1 MLNAVKHLAVKH
13 LALSYLPFLTFLT
26 AALFLAGCQAGT
38 NPAQPTHLAGTF
50 SPVVQTQE
58 VLTAAGTNTITASA
72 SPVPPIPSALVGT
85 SEFDLDQSPVVAGEQ
100 ITALEPLALDP
111 VVTARLIVL
120 GDWSPGD
127 WSPDSAF
134 LPVYTFTADQV
145 AELDLAPEGP
155 LAYPPV
161 RLRFLEASSGQ
172 VCEYPRPAQVGAD
185 SLAWL
190 PDGAVAVRE
199 ASGWWSGLPCSG
211 DFQPVADPYSL
222 APYFSDPGL
231 SPDGRYRA
239 SRFFDVREGI
249 VYNETTLT
257 AVDSGEA
264 LQTIA
269 WQQEQR
275 LGDWAEAGPGGRWLD
290 SRYFLIPK
298 TSDQGPLLVEA
309 NQRIIPVLSEFFG
322 ESFTP
327 CTPQACRLYRADA
340 VVDSAEAL
348 HLLLQTSDI
357 ESGLNSLRL
366 YHGENGGVET
376 LPLAYP
382 WVQPFSSQGEWF
394 MLDQDGNY
402 QSLWFRPLD
411 PLGEAP
417 RLFMEGAREFSW
429 APQGG
434 AIAGR
439 ASQENQVF
447 LVSFPQGE
455 LLAAWTT
462 PGYQYASL
470 ATWSPQGE
478 ALAVLGYAYGG
489 EQDSALFVLN
499 MPAQGN

>member
-1 MLNAVKHLAVKH
+1 MPAILNAAKILSFS
-13 LALSYLPFLTFLT
+13 SYL
-26 AALFLAGCQAGT
+26 AALLLAGCQALT
-38 NPAQPTHLAGTF
+38 SPAQPNQPAVPA
-50 SPVVQTQE
+50 SPADQTQAVQAPAVQTPAVQIS
-58 VLTAAGTNTITASA
+58 ITPVA
-72 SPVPPIPSALVGT
+72 SPVPFTPLPSPAVESPT
-85 SEFDLDQSPVVAGEQ
+85 VELDQSPLVDPQ
-100 ITALEPLALDP
+100 TLSALKPLSMDP
-111 VVTARLIVL
+111 VVTAPLIFL
-120 GDWSPGD
+120 GDWSPGG
-127 WSPDSAF
+127 AF
-134 LPVYTFTADQV
+134 LPVYTFTAQQV
-145 AELDLAPEGP
+145 SELNLAPEGP

-161 RLRFLEASSGQ
+161 ALRFLEASSGQ
-172 VCEYPRPAQVGAD
+172 ICDYPRPALVGAE

-199 ASGWWSGLPCSG
+199 ESGWWSGLPCSG
-211 DFQPVADPYSL
+211 DFQPVADPQSL
-222 APYFSDPGL
+222 APYFTDPGL

-239 SRFFDVREGI
+239 SRFFDVRDGI
-249 VYNETTLT
+249 IYNETTLT

-269 WQQEQR
+269 WRQEER

-322 ESFTP
+322 ESFAL

-340 VVDSAEAL
+340 VVDPAGAL

-357 ESGLNSLRL
+357 ETGANSLRL

-382 WVQPFSSQGEWF
+382 WVQPFSPAGDWL
-394 MLDQDGNY
+394 MLDQDGDY
-402 QSLWFRPLD
+402 QSLWFRALD
-411 PLGEAP
+411 PPGDAL
-417 RLFMEGAREFSW
+417 RLFIEGAREFSW

-434 AIAGR
+434 AIAARG
-439 ASQENQVF
+439 SQENQVF

-455 LLAAWTT
+455 PVAAWTT
-462 PGYQYASL
+462 PGYPYGSL

-478 ALAVLGYAYGG
+478 ALAVLGYASGN
-489 EQDSALFVLN
+489 QDSALFLMN
-499 MPAQGN
+499 MPVQGE

>member
-1 MLNAVKHLAVKH
+1 MLNAVKHLTVKR
-13 LALSYLPFLTFLT
+13 LFCPAFVA
-26 AALFLAGCQAGT
+26 AALLLAGCQAGT
-38 NPAQPTHLAGTF
+38 SPAQPTHLAGTS
-50 SPVVQTQE
+50 SPVVQTLASQIQAGE
-58 VLTAAGTNTITASA
+58 TAIGTNTITANA
-72 SPVPPIPSALVGT
+72 SRVPPNPIPSAMVGT
-85 SEFDLDQSPVVAGEQ
+85 PEFDLDQSPVVAGEQ
-100 ITALEPLALDP
+100 LTALEQRALDP
-111 VVTARLIVL
+111 VVTAPLIFL
-120 GDWSPGD
+120 GD

-172 VCEYPRPAQVGAD
+172 VCDYPRLALVGAEA
-185 SLAWL
+185 LAWL

-199 ASGWWSGLPCSG
+199 ASGWWSGLPCSA
-211 DFQPVADPYSL
+211 DFQPVVDPHSL

-257 AVDSGEA
+257 GVDSGEA

-269 WQQEQR
+269 WQQEER

-434 AIAGR
+434 AIAVR

-455 LLAAWTT
+455 PLAAWTT